1 MSRKNTQSEFIQK
14 AISRWGDRYDYSNV
28 VYVNNKTEIEI
39 ICKEHGPFMKRPD
52 VFLSGTGCPKCS
64 RTKKSTTEE
73 FIEKANYVHNGF
85 FNYDKTVYTTSGN
98 KVIVTCPYHGDFEV
112 KANNHLNGCNC
123 KKCSEDGFTHKIT
136 KLTKDSS
143 STKTYDTYEFI
154 RRAKAKWGDKYTY
167 DNVVYTKN
175 NKHVNVTCRKH
186 GDFSITPNHFLNGR
200 GCPHCSNNYNYTT
213 NEFINK
219 LKELYGDKYYYD
231 RVNYVRT
238 HDDIEI
244 GCKKHGYF
252 KIRPSNL
259 LKGEGCPNC
268 NQSIMEEDIKMFLT
282 SHNINYMW
290 QYKIGRLRLDFFLP
304 DYNIGIEC
312 QGIQHFKPVE
322 MFGGEDAFIDQTRRD
337 ELKKNLCKKNNVYLL
352 YYANYQYEFPYEVI
366 TSKDELLNKILNYKQ
381 ND

>member
-28 VYVNNKTEIEI
+28 VYVNNKTDVEI

-52 VFLSGTGCPKCS
+52 LFLLGTGCPKCS

-85 FNYDKTVYTTSGN
+85 FSYDKTVYTTSGN

-136 KLTKDSS
+136 KLVKDSA

-154 RRAKAKWGDKYTY
+154 RRAKVKWGDRYTY

-186 GDFSITPNHFLNGR
+186 GDFSVTPNHFLSGR
-200 GCPHCSNNYNYTT
+200 GCPHCSKNHLKPRAVIDDT
-213 NEFINK
+213 N
-219 LKELYGDKYYYD
+219 
-231 RVNYVRT
+231 
-238 HDDIEI
+238 
-244 GCKKHGYF
+244 KK
-252 KIRPSNL
+252 IW
-259 LKGEGCPNC
+259 
-268 NQSIMEEDIKMFLT
+268 IKWL
-282 SHNINYMW
+282 
-290 QYKIGRLRLDFFLP
+290 
-304 DYNIGIEC
+304 
-312 QGIQHFKPVE
+312 V
-322 MFGGEDAFIDQTRRD
+322 
-337 ELKKNLCKKNNVYLL
+337 
-352 YYANYQYEFPYEVI
+352 
-366 TSKDELLNKILNYKQ
+366 
-381 ND
+381 